1 MWAAAFFFFFFGLEV
16 GSDLGPGKLWDETP
30 WSQFNTKSAPRER
43 ERMARGPQGRGRGV
57 SCLQEFRRALDLLR
71 PPPPPPKTVASRR
84 RLRRQSFSLSLC
96 PWGSSG
102 AGDACHVFQ
111 A

>member
-1 MWAAAFFFFFFGLEV
+1 MWAAAFLFGLEV

-30 WSQFNTKSAPRER
+30 LTQKVPPER
-43 ERMARGPQGRGRGV
+43 ESMARGPQGRGLGEP
-57 SCLQEFRRALDLLR
+57 CLGEFRRAVDLLR
-71 PPPPPPKTVASRR
+71 PPPSTTSSKTVASRR